1 MQERV
6 KTYRKAGR
14 RREQAPLWFWKC
26 SVLLEQMC
34 VSGDEA
40 EKKVGLGPKA
50 LGCRLKQPAVAGR
63 WCRDE

>member
-14 RREQAPLWFWKC
+14 RREQAPFWDWKC

-40 EKKVGLGPKA
+40 EKEVGLGHES
-50 LGCRLKQPAVAGR
+50 LGVQAEAARCR
-63 WCRDE
+63 C